1 MGERLTE
8 EEARVQTELSA
19 EAVPRRMFIQKSD
32 LEQHGYTA
40 GCPGCRS
47 LLSGRV
53 RQMHSADCRR
63 RFELILKDEPKAKA
77 ARLRENQWLEK
88 VLETEDRKRK
98 ASMPDT
104 VDDKAMQVEAQ

>member
-1 MGERLTE
+1 MVGGVPWRTSDDDDEMDGPSVRMTLGERLTE

-40 GCPGCRS
+40 GCLGCRP

-63 RFELILKDEPKAKA
+63 RFELIL
-77 ARLRENQWLEK
+77 
-88 VLETEDRKRK
+88 
-98 ASMPDT
+98 
-104 VDDKAMQVEAQ
+104 